1 MSPSPNP
8 MGHTQS
14 SLDISIPNSKEKAD
28 GVVVSGLLTESSSI
42 EPKSIRLP
50 AVSLEEQV
58 PRNAEK
64 IIITEEEYPEALG
77 YAFPT
82 YKKWLILSVIFLV
95 QTSMNFNTSLYANAQ
110 NAISKEFGVSH
121 MSAVSGAA
129 VFLVTYAFGCE
140 LWAPW
145 SEEFGRVAV
154 LQASLFL
161 VNMCCLPVVFA
172 SPNGFT
178 SILVGRAFGGL
189 FSAGGSVTLGMVADL
204 FGSDNQE
211 FALAFIV
218 LSSVGGS
225 IIGPIVGGFVE
236 EYLHWR
242 WTIWIQFI
250 FGLFVQFLHL
260 VFVCETRSTVL
271 LDRHAKALRKSGEQP
286 NAYGPNEMKTWRE
299 YLVPREIFSVW
310 VRPFHM
316 FVTEPIVSVLSALSG
331 FSDALIFM
339 QIQSFALVFKLWNFT
354 TVETGLAFIPIGL
367 SYILAYL
374 IFIPIIR
381 RNRAL
386 RRKNPQSEHAQF
398 ESRMWCLL
406 YLAPC
411 LPIGLIIFA
420 WTSTPHVHWLA
431 PMVGCIF
438 IGIANYAI
446 YMATIDYMVA
456 AYGPYSASATGGN
469 GFARDFLAGMLT
481 WAAAPY
487 YNSFQGKFGLQTANT
502 ILAAVSLVL
511 VAATFFIYFMGPSMR
526 RRSPFA
532 EKLKSDANSSNETM
546 QLPLNATI

>member
-1 MSPSPNP
+1 MSPSLNP
-8 MGHTQS
+8 EGDIPLS
-14 SLDISIPNSKEKAD
+14 RDISAQESKEKVHGALI
-28 GVVVSGLLTESSSI
+28 SGSLTDTSSI
-42 EPKSIRLP
+42 EPQSIRLP
-50 AVSLEEQV
+50 AVSLEERV
-58 PRNAEK
+58 PDNREK
-64 IIITEEEYPEALG
+64 IIITEQEYPEVIG
-77 YAFPT
+77 HAFPT
-82 YKKWLILSVIFLV
+82 HKKWMILSVIFLV

-110 NAISKEFGVSH
+110 RAISQQFGVSH
-121 MSAVSGAA
+121 MAAVSGAA

-161 VNMCCLPVVFA
+161 VNICCLPVVFA

-236 EYLHWR
+236 EYLDWQ

-250 FGLFVQFLHL
+250 FGLFVQLLHL

-271 LDRHAKALRKSGEQP
+271 LDRHAKALRKSGERP
-286 NAYGPNEMKTWRE
+286 NVYGPNELKTWRE
-299 YLVPREIFSVW
+299 YLVPGELFSVW
-310 VRPFHM
+310 LRPFRM
-316 FVTEPIVSVLSALSG
+316 FITEPIVSVLSALSG

-354 TVETGLAFIPIGL
+354 IIETGLAFLPIGI
-367 SYILAYL
+367 SYIFAYL

-386 RRKNPQSEHAQF
+386 RQKNPQSEHAQF

-420 WTSTPHVHWLA
+420 WTSTPHVHWIA
-431 PMVGCIF
+431 PMVGCVF

-456 AYGPYSASATGGN
+456 SYGPYSASATGGN

-502 ILAAVSLVL
+502 ILAVVSLIL
-511 VAATFFIYFMGPSMR
+511 VAATFIIYFKGPSMR
-526 RRSPFA
+526 RRSSFA
-532 EKLKSDANSSNETM
+532 EKLKSNANNSNETM
-546 QLPLNATI
+546 EIPLNATI

>member
-1 MSPSPNP
+1 MSPSRNP
-8 MGHTQS
+8 EDDTPL
-14 SLDISIPNSKEKAD
+14 SLDISAQESKEKVD
-28 GVVVSGLLTESSSI
+28 GALTSVSLTDSSSI
-42 EPKSIRLP
+42 EPQSIRLP
-50 AVSLEEQV
+50 TVSLEEQV
-58 PRNAEK
+58 PGNGEK
-64 IIITEEEYPEALG
+64 VIITEQEYPEVLG
-77 YAFPT
+77 HAFPT

-110 NAISKEFGVSH
+110 HAISKQFGVSH
-121 MSAVSGAA
+121 MAAVSGAA

-161 VNMCCLPVVFA
+161 VNICCLPVVFA

-189 FSAGGSVTLGMVADL
+189 CSAGGSVTLGMVADL

-236 EYLHWR
+236 EYLDWQ

-250 FGLFVQFLHL
+250 FGLFVQLLHL

-271 LDRHAKALRKSGEQP
+271 LDRHAKALRKSGERP
-286 NAYGPNEMKTWRE
+286 NVYGPNELKTWRE
-299 YLVPREIFSVW
+299 YLVPSELFSVW
-310 VRPFHM
+310 LRPFRM
-316 FVTEPIVSVLSALSG
+316 FITEPIVSVLSALSG

-354 TVETGLAFIPIGL
+354 TIETGLAFLPIGI
-367 SYILAYL
+367 SYIFAYL
-374 IFIPIIR
+374 IFIPIIH

-386 RRKNPQSEHAQF
+386 RQKNPQCEHAQF

-420 WTSTPHVHWLA
+420 WTSTSHVHWIA
-431 PMVGCIF
+431 PMVGCVF

-469 GFARDFLAGMLT
+469 GFARDFLAGILT

-487 YNSFQGKFGLQTANT
+487 YNSFQGEFGLQTANT
-502 ILAAVSLVL
+502 ILAVVSLIL
-511 VAATFFIYFMGPSMR
+511 VAATFFIYFKGPSMR
-526 RRSPFA
+526 RRSSFA
-532 EKLKSDANSSNETM
+532 EQLKSNANSSNETM
-546 QLPLNATI
+546 ELPLNATI